1 MSESWNKLLSDDLPA
16 AVDVIVIGA
25 GAAGCVVASRL
36 SAEKSRDV
44 LVLETGS
51 WTPTQQSRTPGTA
64 FYALNEENLHLAQ
77 TVPQPG
83 LNGRSV
89 GLPTGK
95 GLGGGSSVNLL
106 AWFQGDPADYDGWA
120 ASGASGWDW
129 ASVRSTFQKMEHFA
143 PGPDDFHGAGGPI
156 VVDTALDLEP
166 GLLSFVAAGEEVGL
180 EVSTDLNGA
189 RRTGVGLVQANIR
202 DGVRH
207 GVVDGYLSPVADRD
221 NLQIAMGCQVANLVL
236 DGTRVVGV
244 ALTDGRTVLA
254 REQVVLSAGA
264 LRTPQLLM
272 LSGIGPSEHL
282 HDLGIEVVV
291 DSQGVGSN
299 LQDHP
304 IVSAVWSLTSGRS
317 LLDAQDEQAQAAYR
331 LVRRGPLSVL
341 PTVGALFPLSQA
353 DSETADGADA
363 DGSGAGQPPTIQA
376 LVYLLGLDATM
387 TPMPQPAVSVTV
399 ALLTPSSR
407 GTLRLASADPL
418 AAPLIDPGYL
428 TAADDLPQLREG
440 VSRVREMM
448 ETKSMAGVVG
458 AGIFPTDDASDA
470 EIEDWIR
477 ASVQTQWHPAG
488 SAKMGVGPD
497 AVVDEH
503 LSVYGVEG
511 LTVAD
516 ASVMPHLTRGNIQAP
531 VIMIAERAAE
541 FLMAG

>member
-1 MSESWNKLLSDDLPA
+1 MSESWSNLLNDDLPA

-36 SAEKSRDV
+36 SAERSRDV

-64 FYALNEENLHLAQ
+64 FYALSEENLHLAE
-77 TVPQPG
+77 TVPQTG
-83 LNGRSV
+83 LNDRSV

-120 ASGASGWDW
+120 AGGATGWDW
-129 ASVRSTFQKMEHFA
+129 ASVESTFQKMEHFA

-207 GVVDGYLSPVADRD
+207 GVVDGYLAPVADRD
-221 NLQIAMGCQVANLVL
+221 NLQIALGCQVANLVL

-254 REQVVLSAGA
+254 RERVVLSAGA

-272 LSGIGPSEHL
+272 LSGIGPAEHL
-282 HDLGIEVVV
+282 RDVGIDVVV
-291 DSQGVGSN
+291 DSPGVGSN
-299 LQDHP
+299 FQDHP

-353 DSETADGADA
+353 DGADA
-363 DGSGAGQPPTIQA
+363 DGPGADAPATIQA

-428 TAADDLPQLREG
+428 TATDDLPRLREG

-448 ETKSMAGVVG
+448 QTTPMAGVVG
-458 AGIFPTDDASDA
+458 PGIFPTDDATEA

-488 SAKMGVGPD
+488 SAKMGVCPD

-541 FLMAG
+541 FLMAGRNAS